1 MLIWQILKSDLDIVL
16 IFKSEFKHVKLKH
29 TDHADYDFFHAALV
43 LLEHLDSTLL
53 RYLCDEADPHSVIST
68 LHRACLNARALQDV
82 IPDETLVYI
91 RMARTA
97 MDAAAHSA
105 AAEVELQWV
114 LDDIMAFRGSCCE
127 YVEDK
132 VGRNVINTGTSV
144 ERLTLYLRLG
154 YSPELRRK
162 ELSKLLNRAYKS
174 QLTLNQC
181 VRNRLIEH
189 VLNKETPT
197 MPVSEQLQCVENL
210 VQGL

>member
-1 MLIWQILKSDLDIVL
+1 MV
-16 IFKSEFKHVKLKH
+16 
-29 TDHADYDFFHAALV
+29 
-43 LLEHLDSTLL
+43 
-53 RYLCDEADPHSVIST
+53 SVV
-68 LHRACLNARALQDV
+68 N
-82 IPDETLVYI
+82 
-91 RMARTA
+91 
-97 MDAAAHSA
+97 AAAHSA

-154 YSPELRRK
+154 YPPELRRK

>member
-1 MLIWQILKSDLDIVL
+1 M
-16 IFKSEFKHVKLKH
+16 
-29 TDHADYDFFHAALV
+29 
-43 LLEHLDSTLL
+43 
-53 RYLCDEADPHSVIST
+53 IST

-132 VGRNVINTGTSV
+132 VDRNVINTGTSV